1 MNPGLGMNTI
11 NWIESGRV
19 RDAYLAACA
28 LDVAALKPGNVSAAS
43 AGHGMTSDDFHR
55 SALAS
60 AAAVSDAAPG
70 LGKRIRRAVTATQ
83 DAVGMNT
90 NLGIVLLCA
99 PLAEAALRATTG
111 RPLRSVVREVL
122 RHADV
127 LDAERVFAAIRIAN
141 PGGLG
146 DAAEH
151 DVARP
156 AQVSLREAMAAAAD
170 RDHIA
175 ALYASGFADLFD
187 DALPHLS
194 QAIGIL
200 GNTHVAVTDLYLH
213 LLSRY
218 PDSHVQRKFGADAAA
233 ALREQAA
240 EVYDAWRVARA
251 GGALSERDAD
261 RDRASGLLWAF
272 DARLKSAGINPGT
285 TADLTVATLF
295 LERLQLAAARNP
307 GVPRRITWRQLRLA
321 SSGAPLISTLLVG
334 ES

>member
-1 MNPGLGMNTI
+1 MNRVKLI
-11 NWIESGRV
+11 ASRRV

-43 AGHGMTSDDFHR
+43 AGHGMTGDDFHR

-60 AAAVSDAAPG
+60 ADAVSDATAG
-70 LGKRIRRAVTATQ
+70 LGQRVQRAVAATHA
-83 DAVGMNT
+83 AVGMNT

-99 PLAEAALRATTG
+99 PLAEAALQTTTE
-111 RPLRSVVREVL
+111 RPLRSLLREVL
-122 RHADV
+122 QRADV
-127 LDAERVFAAIRIAN
+127 QDAEGVFAAVRIAN

-156 AQVSLREAMAAAAD
+156 AQVGLRDAMAAAAD

-175 ALYASGFADLFD
+175 GLYASGFADLFD

-194 QAIGIL
+194 RARGLL
-200 GNTHVAVTDLYLH
+200 GNTHAAVTDLYLH

-218 PDSHVQRKFGADAAA
+218 PDSHVRRKFGAEAAA

-251 GGALSERDAD
+251 GSGDGATSERGAD
-261 RDRASGLLWAF
+261 GDPASALLWAF

-285 TADLTVATLF
+285 TADMTVATLF
-295 LERLQLAAARNP
+295 LERLQLAAAHNP
-307 GVPRRITWRQLRLA
+307 GVLRRITWRQLRLA

>member
-1 MNPGLGMNTI
+1 MKAVRC
-11 NWIESGRV
+11 IEPRSV
-19 RDAYLAACA
+19 REAYLRACE
-28 LDVAALKPGNVSAAS
+28 LDVAAIKPGNVSAAS
-43 AGHGMTSDDFHR
+43 PGHGMRADDFHR

-60 AAAVSDAAPG
+60 ADAVSDRAPG
-70 LGKRIRRAVTATQ
+70 LGPRIQRAVAATHA
-83 DAVGMNT
+83 AVRMNT

-99 PLAEAALRATTG
+99 PLAEAALRMTHG
-111 RPLRSVVREVL
+111 WQLRSLVREVL
-122 RHADV
+122 RAADV
-127 LDAERVFAAIRIAN
+127 NDAEQMFAAIRIAT

-151 DVARP
+151 DVMDPAR
-156 AQVSLREAMAAAAD
+156 VNLRDAMAAAAD
-170 RDHIA
+170 RDRIA

-194 QAIGIL
+194 AARAAL
-200 GNTHVAVTDLYLH
+200 GNSHAAVTDLYLH

-218 PDSHVQRKFGADAAA
+218 PDSHVQRKFGAARAE

-240 EVYDAWRVARA
+240 DVYRAWREAAV
-251 GGALSERDAD
+251 DAD
-261 RDRASGLLWAF
+261 CDPCADRASALLLDF
-272 DARLKSAGINPGT
+272 DEGLKSASINPGT
-285 TADLTVATLF
+285 TADMTVATLF
-295 LERLQLAAARNP
+295 LERLQQAAALNP